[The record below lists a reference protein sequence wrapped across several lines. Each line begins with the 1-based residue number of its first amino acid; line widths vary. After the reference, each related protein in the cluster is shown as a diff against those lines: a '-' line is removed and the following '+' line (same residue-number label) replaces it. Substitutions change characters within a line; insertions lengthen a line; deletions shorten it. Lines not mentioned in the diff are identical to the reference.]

1 MMRAI
6 AVSVALTA
14 ITTVGAAA
22 AAPSGPDKAMTLME
36 ALKSASGGAAL
47 DRPDGFHE
55 SGTVTRDG
63 RSGVYEYWGD
73 LRNLRS
79 LGSHTIGGQTSVGG
93 FDGQQAWSIDPK
105 GKVLID
111 ASPKGLRAARLG
123 TYVSIGGYF
132 YPDRFPAAFSYQ
144 GRRRHDGALYDVVAV
159 TPKDGDT
166 ADLWLDAKT
175 HRLMRVST
183 QAAGVESSGDILRYQ
198 VIDGTWIGFALR
210 QNEGQHQM
218 TQQLTR
224 YVYGPVDAAK
234 FSPPPPT

>member
-1 MMRAI
+1 MRRPIAASVAVVAI
-6 AVSVALTA
+6 AVATA
-14 ITTVGAAA
+14 ASGAQ
-22 AAPSGPDKAMTLME
+22 SRPDKAVSLVRE
-36 ALKSASGGAAL
+36 LKEASGGAAL

-63 RSGVYEYWGD
+63 RAGVYEYWGD
-73 LRNLRS
+73 LRSLRS
-79 LGSHTIGGQTSVGG
+79 LGSHTIAGQTSVGG
-93 FDGQQAWSIDPK
+93 FDGKQAWSVDPN

-111 ASPKGLRAARLG
+111 ASPKGVSAARLG

-144 GRRRHDGALYDVVAV
+144 GRRRHAGCVYDVVAV

-166 ADLWLDAKT
+166 AELWLDAKT
-175 HRLMRVST
+175 HRLMRISA
-183 QAAGVESSGDILRYQ
+183 QADGVQTSGDILRYQ
-198 VIDGTWIGFALR
+198 VVDGTWIGFALR
-210 QNEGQHQM
+210 QNEGGHQM
-218 TQQLTR
+218 TQQLVR